1 MREKPQ
7 HTEVCEDFS
16 LEHNATIR
24 LYLLQLIRADIKDEE
39 QGLRSPKKRSL
50 PCVNE
55 HFEGK
60 RNAAIRLYIRL

>member
-7 HTEVCEDFS
+7 FTSVNEDFS
-16 LEHNATIR
+16 LEHNAAIR

-39 QGLRSPKKRSL
+39 PGLRSPKKRSL
-50 PCVNE
+50 PYVNE

-60 RNAAIRLYIRL
+60 HNAAIRLYIQL